1 MSGSQVASEKPDVTV
16 DNPFQD
22 KTAVSCVKLA
32 TDFQLCSPAYGGH
45 RTSSLAARCVLLHC
59 CFQNQEIRN
68 IASVSITTS
77 KHFFKA
83 SGLRQLLQKILI
95 NRDSEGGFESDIP
108 GDNPVYLHAPL
119 RGRGFTVG
127 RGLCYC
133 SLSCQLRRRGSKN
146 DQDREYD

>member
-16 DNPFQD
+16 NKPFQD

-59 CFQNQEIRN
+59 CFQNQQIRN

-83 SGLRQLLQKILI
+83 SGLRQFLQKILVD
-95 NRDSEGGFESDIP
+95 RDSESRFQSDIAS
-108 GDNPVYLHAPL
+108 DNLVHLHAPL
-119 RGRGFTVG
+119 RGGRGFTVG
-127 RGLCYC
+127 RGL
-133 SLSCQLRRRGSKN
+133 
-146 DQDREYD
+146 